1 MFYKAILTIY
11 FFLILSVNG
20 QARVVTE
27 CSITPE
33 IWSVG
38 NFVSKH
44 NTNNLIASN
53 TSFATAK
60 GQKIII
66 SGVLYDNNCVPIVNA
81 QINLL
86 QANSFGEYQFPSEE
100 VKHFD
105 ENFLGSGT
113 CYTDNSGRFSF
124 ITIKPG
130 KEKELQ
136 PNVILTVSHNEFR
149 TFQTRMFFP
158 EFKNGESI
166 ASFKQ
171 GVENADLLISHN
183 KTNDTIPE
191 YHFPITLSE
200 SNYYREY

>member
-1 MFYKAILTIY
+1 MLYKAILTIY
-11 FFLILSVNG
+11 FFCILSLNA

-38 NFVSKH
+38 SFISKY

-53 TSFATAK
+53 TSFVTAK
-60 GQKIII
+60 GKKIII

-86 QANSFGEYQFPSEE
+86 QANSFGEYQLPGEE

-124 ITIKPG
+124 VTIKPG
-130 KEKELQ
+130 KEIELQ
-136 PNVILTVSHNEFR
+136 PNVIFTVSHNEFR

-158 EFKNGESI
+158 EFNNEKSI

-171 GVENADLLISHN
+171 NVNDPSVLVAHEQSNAN
-183 KTNDTIPE
+183 IPE

-200 SNYYREY
+200 SNHYREY